1 MKTIDE
7 KYTVTSSAPS
17 RLQAV
22 PISKLLEIG
31 ITEDELIGLRWI
43 CPRAPSDVT
52 QTLVEQILRRAELGL
67 SKYGTTLDRTDLAL
81 ADWLQHQSEEL
92 MDAAGYA
99 LAAKRELTKLLEIKR
114 AATAL
119 VESVSQP
126 EVTPAT
132 RRRLTSDLKL
142 VLQQ

>member
-31 ITEDELIGLRWI
+31 ITEDELIG
-43 CPRAPSDVT
+43 
-52 QTLVEQILRRAELGL
+52 
-67 SKYGTTLDRTDLAL
+67 
-81 ADWLQHQSEEL
+81 LQHQSEEL

-119 VESVSQP
+119 VESVSCHD
-126 EVTPAT
+126 VTPAT

-142 VLQQ
+142 ALQQ